1 VVALRKNIR
10 SVVLTATASLLL
22 CCGCV
27 STYQGTYLSNY
38 RAGRLDNSERLLTP
52 ILEEEIAK
60 DNKNVI
66 LYLWEMGMI
75 RFAQGN
81 YLQANEAFLKTDHL
95 LGYEPGSIET
105 GAELFSSD
113 ASKRFI
119 GDPVEASVAFLL
131 AGLGFYMMEDY
142 QNALVSFKKSLEWD
156 FSTEEENKGNMVI
169 TNLMIGECYSR
180 KGEADQAIVAFRRVI
195 RFNPEFV
202 PGYLALDRE
211 LRKLGRAMQVEE
223 NRRNM
228 AKLVSPD
235 YLAQIDRHEDHL
247 LLIMLSGDAPPVK
260 AEGHEGMFRKRDEAK
275 DPLGFW
281 KVRCDDDDMVINMS
295 MTDNLLMHFKDQGG
309 ETGQAVRKGTQA
321 AAGAIMEEIPILGL
335 FAPSTK
341 ADLRYWHTSPGKF
354 FAGYIPIDSGLH
366 TISVL
371 AYDYGDSR
379 LNSYRQV
386 WHYIPVQPG
395 ENNVLVLV
403 SFRNMQDLM

>member
-1 VVALRKNIR
+1 MVARRKYIR
-10 SVVLTATASLLL
+10 FLILAAALPLLVF
-22 CCGCV
+22 CGCV
-27 STYQGTYLSNY
+27 TTSSGTYLGNY
-38 RAGRLDNSERLLTP
+38 REGRPANAERVLTP

-60 DNKNVI
+60 DDKNVI

-81 YLQANEAFLKTDHL
+81 YLQANEAFLKTDQL

-105 GAELFSSD
+105 GFELFSSD
-113 ASKRFI
+113 DSKRFI
-119 GDPVEASVAFLL
+119 GDPVEASMAFLF

-156 FSTEEENKGNMVI
+156 FNTDEENQGNMVI
-169 TNLMIGECYSR
+169 TNMMIGECYSR
-180 KGEADQAIVAFRRVI
+180 KGETDQAIVAYRRSI
-195 RFNPEFV
+195 RFNPDFV

-211 LRKLGRAMQVEE
+211 LRKLGRTMQVEE

-228 AKLVSPD
+228 ADLVSPG
-235 YLAQIDRHEDHL
+235 YLEWVDRHEDHL
-247 LLIMLSGDAPPVK
+247 FLIMLSGAAPPVK
-260 AEGHEGMFRKRDEAK
+260 PDETDGMFRTRDKAN

-281 KVRCDDDDMVINMS
+281 KVRCDDDEMVINMS
-295 MTDNLLMHFKDQGG
+295 IADNLLKHFQDQGG
-309 ETGQAVRKGTQA
+309 EAGQAVRKGIQA
-321 AAGAIMEEIPILGL
+321 TAGAIMEEIPILDL

-341 ADLRYWHTSPGKF
+341 ADLRYWSTSPGNI

-366 TISVL
+366 TLSVS

-379 LNSYRQV
+379 LDSYRQV
-386 WHYIPVQPG
+386 WHYIPVEPG